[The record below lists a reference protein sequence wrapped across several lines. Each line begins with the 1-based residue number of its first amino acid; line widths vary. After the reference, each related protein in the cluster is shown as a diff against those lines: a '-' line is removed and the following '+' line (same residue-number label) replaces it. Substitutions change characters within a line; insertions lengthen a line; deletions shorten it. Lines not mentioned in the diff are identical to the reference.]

1 MSKNS
6 AYFYRPQTKF
16 ANVMFLQVSVC
27 QREGGGGN
35 VWYMAWSG
43 WCAWQ
48 GGMCG
53 RGACVVGDAWQ
64 GGMHGRGHAWPGGM
78 CGRGVCMEGGM
89 CGRGA
94 CMVGACVHGK
104 GGGGMRATA
113 DTIQQNI
120 IFGVWSNF

>member
-1 MSKNS
+1 M
-6 AYFYRPQTKF
+6 A
-16 ANVMFLQVSVC
+16 
-27 QREGGGGN
+27 GGH
-35 VWYMAWSG
+35 V
-43 WCAWQ
+43 WQ

-53 RGACVVGDAWQ
+53 GGCMAGGHAWQ
-64 GGMHGRGHAWPGGM
+64 GGMHGQGGM